1 VKKDNSLV
9 FLGPSLSLTE
19 LWRPLSPKQQE
30 LAKPARLEL
39 NPPAVALTA
48 KFDYWRTFS
57 STAVVI
63 VLSKLT
69 TLSTHKLPRSFSFSL
84 PPSWSLSHHVGAG
97 SQAAY
102 DQEGEFSRSLKFDM
116 GGTSQTNLH
125 SSKGSTE

>member
-1 VKKDNSLV
+1 L
-9 FLGPSLSLTE
+9 
-19 LWRPLSPKQQE
+19 PKQQE
-30 LAKPARLEL
+30 IAKPARLEV

-57 STAVVI
+57 STVVRDSTF
-63 VLSKLT
+63 SKLT
-69 TLSTHKLPRSFSFSL
+69 TLTTHKLPRSFSFPL

-116 GGTSQTNLH
+116 GDRSD
-125 SSKGSTE
+125 